1 MLSLRPAL
9 GLLVA
14 GACALS
20 VPAFAQTKHV
30 RGTVDSLGGDTLTV
44 TEAGGQ
50 QVAVK
55 LAPDWQVIAVIP
67 SSLSAVTQGT
77 FIGVATTG
85 PDDHLVAREI
95 LVLPSAMKGV
105 GEGHYPW
112 DLEGSRS
119 MMTNATVTGDVTQAG
134 AHELTLSYKGGEN
147 KVTVPPDTPIVT
159 LGPGER
165 SMVTP
170 GAKVF
175 ITPKAENG
183 SLSASRVL
191 VGKDGLRPPM

>member
-1 MLSLRPAL
+1 MLQLRPVF
-9 GLLVA
+9 GLLITA
-14 GACALS
+14 ACVLS

-55 LAPDWQVIAVIP
+55 LAPDWQVIAVTP
-67 SSLSAVTQGT
+67 SSLSAITKGT
-77 FIGVATTG
+77 FIGAATTG

-95 LVLPSAMKGV
+95 LVLPAAMKGV

-112 DLEGSRS
+112 DLGGSRS
-119 MMTNATVTGDVTQAG
+119 MMTNATVTGDVAQAG

-147 KVTVPPDTPIVT
+147 KVTVPPNTPIVT
-159 LGPGER
+159 IGPGER
-165 SMVTP
+165 SMVKP

-175 ITPKAENG
+175 ITPKNENG
-183 SLSASRVL
+183 ALTASRVL
-191 VGKDGLRPPM
+191 VGKDGLQPPM

>member
-1 MLSLRPAL
+1 MLSLRPVF

-20 VPAFAQTKHV
+20 IPAIAQTKHV
-30 RGTVDSLGGDTLTV
+30 RGTVASLSGDALTV

-50 QVAVK
+50 EVAIK

-77 FIGVATTG
+77 FIGAATTG

-95 LVLPSAMKGV
+95 LVLPAAMKGV

-112 DLEGSRS
+112 DLGSQS
-119 MMTNATVTGDVTQAG
+119 MMTNATVTGDVAQSG
-134 AHELTLSYKGGEN
+134 EHELTLSYKGGES
-147 KVTVPPDTPIVT
+147 KVTVPPNTPIVT
-159 LGPGER
+159 LGPGDR
-165 SMVTP
+165 SMVTA

-183 SLSASRVL
+183 TLTAKNVL
-191 VGKDGLRPPM
+191 VGKDGLQPPM